1 MAINAVGSHVGSTN
15 SIRFKARFM
24 QPRLSPFPLAI
35 LLSAL
40 IASPTIAGGM
50 KLGDLCR
57 LKGQENNTLQGLG
70 LVVGLRG
77 TGDGD
82 SLPTARALARMMQ
95 LMGGQVA
102 LDAAGRL
109 NVRDVEDAKNV
120 ALVFVTATVPAV
132 GAQQG
137 DQLDVMVNAINA
149 KSLDG
154 GYLMMTP
161 LLGPRADNPTVY
173 ALAQGSLGVSPDGP
187 PTNARIQAGCK
198 MESTIEASFHVNG
211 KITLILDRDFA
222 NFDTTQRIEDEIN
235 NLAALTLGDPNAE
248 SATSS
253 QRRTQAQ
260 AIDQLHVEVTIPELY
275 RDNPIKFI
283 SFLLNI
289 PIQLSSHSTRVVINE
304 RDGVVVIGED
314 VELAPVLV
322 THRNLRIEAGGR
334 TSESLVS
341 VGEKNNT
348 PNAKLKALAD
358 ALNALDVPADDLI
371 AIIKTLKRKGDL
383 YGEVVFE

>member
-1 MAINAVGSHVGSTN
+1 MMHTRN
-15 SIRFKARFM
+15 
-24 QPRLSPFPLAI
+24 LSLVFAMI
-35 LLSAL
+35 LLTA
-40 IASPTIAGGM
+40 PTFAGGM

-57 LKGQENNTLQGLG
+57 LKGQEVNTLQGLG

-82 SLPTARALARMMQ
+82 AAPTARALARMMQ

-109 NVRDVEDAKNV
+109 NIEDVQDAKNV
-120 ALVFVTATVPAV
+120 ALVFVTAKVPAV

-137 DQLDVMVNAINA
+137 DQLDVSINAINA
-149 KSLDG
+149 KSIDG
-154 GYLMMTP
+154 GYLMLTP

-173 ALAQGSLGVSPDGP
+173 ALAQGPLNISPDGP
-187 PTNARIQAGCK
+187 PTTGRIQLGGK
-198 MESTIEASFHVNG
+198 MESTINASFQING

-222 NFDTTQRIEDEIN
+222 TFDTTQRIEDEIN
-235 NLAALTLGDPNAE
+235 NLSTLTLGGSSPD
-248 SATSS
+248 SDLATSS
-253 QRRTQAQ
+253 QRRTQAK
-260 AIDQLHVEVTIPELY
+260 AIDQLHVEVMIPELY
-275 RDNPIKFI
+275 RENPIKFI

-289 PIQLSSHSTRVVINE
+289 PIQLSNHSTRVVINE

-314 VELAPVLV
+314 VEVAPVLV

-334 TSESLVS
+334 TTDSLVS
-341 VGEKNNT
+341 IGEPQET
-348 PNAKLKALAD
+348 ENAKLKALAD
-358 ALNALDVPADDLI
+358 ALNALDVPTDDLI

>member
-1 MAINAVGSHVGSTN
+1 MATNAVGSLAGSTN
-15 SIRFKARFM
+15 LIRSNPQRNNLMLTRAIT
-24 QPRLSPFPLAI
+24 LVLAFATVV
-35 LLSAL
+35 STAQ
-40 IASPTIAGGM
+40 AGGM

-57 LKGQENNTLQGLG
+57 LKGQEDNTLQGLG

-82 SLPTARALARMMQ
+82 AKPTARALARMMQ

-102 LDAAGRL
+102 VDAMGRL
-109 NVRDVEDAKNV
+109 NIEDLQNAKNV
-120 ALVFVTATVPAV
+120 ALVFVTAKVPAV

-137 DQLDVMVNAINA
+137 DQLDVTINAINA

-154 GYLMMTP
+154 GYLMLTP

-173 ALAQGSLGVSPDGP
+173 ALAQGPLNVSPDGP
-187 PTNARIQAGCK
+187 PTNARIQNGCK
-198 MESTIEASFHVNG
+198 MESTIRASFHIDG
-211 KITLILDRDFA
+211 KITLILNRDFA
-222 NFDTTQRIEDEIN
+222 TFDTTQRIEDEIN
-235 NLAALTLGDPNAE
+235 NTSALTFGDLDAS
-248 SATSS
+248 SATPS

-260 AIDQLHVEVTIPELY
+260 AIDQLHVEVMIPELY

-283 SFLLNI
+283 SFLLNM
-289 PIQLSSHSTRVVINE
+289 PIQLSNHSTRVVINE

-314 VELAPVLV
+314 VEIAPVLV

-334 TSESLVS
+334 TIDSIVA
-341 VGEKNNT
+341 VGQTRQNE
-348 PNAKLKALAD
+348 NAKLKALAD
-358 ALNALDVPADDLI
+358 ALNALDVPTDDFI

>member
-1 MAINAVGSHVGSTN
+1 M
-15 SIRFKARFM
+15 
-24 QPRLSPFPLAI
+24 RLCICF
-35 LLSAL
+35 LLTMVL
-40 IASPTIAGGM
+40 LASPAQAGGM
-50 KLGDLCR
+50 RLGDLCR
-57 LKGQENNTLQGLG
+57 LKGQEVNTLQGLG

-77 TGDGD
+77 TGDGNAA
-82 SLPTARALARMMQ
+82 PTGRALARMMQ

-109 NVRDVEDAKNV
+109 DIGDVKDAKNV
-120 ALVFVTATVPAV
+120 ALVFVTAKVPGV

-137 DQLDVMVNAINA
+137 DELDITINAINA
-149 KSLDG
+149 KSLEG
-154 GYLMMTP
+154 GYLMLTP

-173 ALAQGSLGVSPDGP
+173 ALAQGPVSLMPDGP
-187 PTNARIQAGCK
+187 PTSARIQSGCK
-198 MESTIEASFHVNG
+198 MESTIQAAFQVNG
-211 KITLILDRDFA
+211 KITLVLDRDFA

-235 NLAALTLGDPNAE
+235 NLAALTLGDLNE
-248 SATSS
+248 DSGSAS
-253 QRRTQAQ
+253 QRRAQAQ

-275 RDNPIKFI
+275 RENPIKFI

-304 RDGVVVIGED
+304 RDGIVVIGED
-314 VELAPVLV
+314 VEIAPVLV

-334 TSESLVS
+334 TTDSLVP
-341 VGEKNNT
+341 VGETPVNT
-348 PNAKLKALAD
+348 NAKLKALAD
-358 ALNALDVPADDLI
+358 ALNALDVPTDDLI